1 MTMTRQRLRAYR
13 ILLVLIMMILWGVCI
28 ILSKKGWISLGLP
41 RVWVTLFL
49 MFPVSLFEGYIP
61 KIKLKRNISETDD
74 CKRKIKRFKYFIGIL
89 GFLVQALIL
98 LNIYCFHLT
107 INTFS
112 LLEFY
117 FVIPLYAI
125 MIISL
130 ILFEAHMDAKEK
142 I

>member
-28 ILSKKGWISLGLP
+28 ILSKKGWIPLGLP

-89 GFLVQALIL
+89 GFLVQALIY
-98 LNIYCFHLT
+98 NK
-107 INTFS
+107 
-112 LLEFY
+112 
-117 FVIPLYAI
+117 LY
-125 MIISL
+125 IS
-130 ILFEAHMDAKEK
+130 F
-142 I
+142 